1 MAASDE
7 PTLVS
12 HVCHKQFI
20 FRHFPLDFTC
30 FWPSVMKQ
38 NVTDYE
44 VRHVIDEIKVLQQ
57 ELFVLITD
65 RPRR

>member
-1 MAASDE
+1 
-7 PTLVS
+7 
-12 HVCHKQFI
+12 
-20 FRHFPLDFTC
+20 
-30 FWPSVMKQ
+30 MKQ